1 MNKPLYKKTAQT
13 TLCTALVALGM
24 TMTMTAMTAHAKT
37 YNSIP
42 KVMQG
47 TWSMASAT
55 YCKRNDTSKLT
66 VTAKQL
72 QFWESRAKVSSVSKK
87 GNAIT
92 VSVKMTGEGETWYEK
107 RRFVLKNNNR
117 KLVNIIDA
125 DTEVVRYR
133 CIAR

>member
-1 MNKPLYKKTAQT
+1 MTKPVYKKASPN
-13 TLCTALVALGM
+13 TLYTALVALGM
-24 TMTMTAMTAHAKT
+24 TAVNAQGKP

-47 TWSMASAT
+47 TWSMSSAK
-55 YCKRNDTSKLT
+55 YCKGNDTSKLK

-72 QFWESRAKVSSVSKK
+72 QFWENRAKVSSVSKK
-87 GNAIT
+87 GNTIT

-107 RRFVLKNNNR
+107 RHFVLKNNNR

-133 CIAR
+133 CIAQ